1 MAPISTEAVNQLGHT
16 SESRSGAGANPRTQA
31 VSIEIPVLVRGSR
44 RVASVPGQPG
54 KLEHFSEETTT
65 VVVFAQG
72 AVVRLVG
79 SAKAGQLVGLTNRQT
94 GKEAL
99 CRIVNIK
106 HFPDTRGY
114 VEIEFNHAMNGF
126 WQDVLS
132 QEAAAVPA
140 TPTKNGSSPL
150 DALGEM
156 SAEQLLRANP
166 KELKAQLLE
175 MAALLKTPAEEVPAE
190 SSVAPGTAQG
200 FWKRTAAPE
209 ARQPVTSPEPP
220 AAVIEAAPVDR
231 GKESS
236 ELAVEDSEG
245 DAPLAGIAQVT
256 GGAEDQPGATSPEA
270 DLEVSEIGVSEFDLA
285 ADVNNAAV
293 TSEEGSLA
301 AAIAEDM
308 PAAAETGQQ
317 SGEASLP
324 AGEWPLASSSDT
336 LISEPEIS
344 SDSSQGTASFAVGPP
359 SAAAGDLDAD
369 LESLLQPLH
378 GLSESS
384 GEVIAIEAQ
393 TPEAWPASEA
403 ETVDPQLAAALA
415 RHEQDSEEP
424 EQAAVPVENLDRD
437 DLSPEDMWNAG
448 SIVHSNLDRP
458 SAGSSDA
465 DMRASEEK
473 TMENT
478 RLAELKAALVT
489 PSAAAAMREDDF
501 PVRTLGTEPATQAL
515 SLESVWSLF
524 RSLNKSVPATANESE
539 HDAAS
544 LKLFAS
550 GAIADV
556 RQVESESA
564 RAAEPGA
571 SHTDG
576 VTNAHPRQEAHG
588 RAKVS
593 GADES
598 ADRGE
603 SEDESESSQESAA
616 DHHVH
621 ASDSGHDEEDETDE
635 AAPQNSEAE
644 DDEDSSPPNA
654 EQHPRKPDIVPQWYS
669 TNPAA
674 AAASKPWSAPSGT
687 AVQGTMA
694 PTLAKRETGGK
705 SILAHAVAT
714 LVLLAAGAAAFHTL
728 RPSVSY
734 LMRPPAAPP
743 AVDPDENAAARDAA
757 VASLSVPPLPA
768 DIQARVAK
776 TAPGGT
782 AKPAEAASG
791 SSGVTPVPVPGGTSA
806 PLRVG
811 EGVRSPRVL
820 SKIQPIV
827 PYAASASGIG
837 GDVILSVV
845 VDNGGRV
852 ATARV
857 VSGPGVLR
865 NAALE
870 AVRQWEYE
878 PALQNGRPVA
888 VQIYVTVN
896 FPRH

>member
-16 SESRSGAGANPRTQA
+16 SELRSGAGAGPRTQA

-126 WQDVLS
+126 WQTALS
-132 QEAAAVPA
+132 QEAAGVPA
-140 TPTKNGSSPL
+140 NPKKNGSSPL
-150 DALGEM
+150 DTLVEM

-175 MAALLKTPAEEVPAE
+175 MAALLKAPAEEVPAE
-190 SSVAPGTAQG
+190 PSVAPATAQG
-200 FWKRTAAPE
+200 FWKRSAAPE
-209 ARQPVTSPEPP
+209 PRQPAASPEPP
-220 AAVIEAAPVDR
+220 APAIESAPVDPAE
-231 GKESS
+231 ESR
-236 ELAVEDSEG
+236 EFAVENSQG
-245 DAPLAGIAQVT
+245 AAPLAGIAQVT
-256 GGAEDQPGATSPEA
+256 GGAEEQPGASSSEA

-285 ADVNNAAV
+285 ADANHAAV
-293 TSEEGSLA
+293 TSGAGSLE
-301 AAIAEDM
+301 AAIAED
-308 PAAAETGQQ
+308 ASVAETEQE
-317 SGEASLP
+317 SAAVSLP

-336 LISEPEIS
+336 VVTEPEIS
-344 SDSSQGTASFAVGPP
+344 SHSSHGVASLAVDPP
-359 SAAAGDLDAD
+359 SAGAEDLDAE

-378 GLSESS
+378 GLSESNEEIS
-384 GEVIAIEAQ
+384 STEARA
-393 TPEAWPASEA
+393 PEAWSAGEA
-403 ETVDPQLAAALA
+403 ETDPQLAAALA
-415 RHEQDSEEP
+415 RHEQASEEP
-424 EQAAVPVENLDRD
+424 EQAAGPVENLDRD

-473 TMENT
+473 TLENT

-489 PSAAAAMREDDF
+489 PSAEAAMREDGF
-501 PVRTLGTEPATQAL
+501 RPRTPETEPSAQAL

-556 RQVESESA
+556 RQVDSESA
-564 RAAEPGA
+564 HAAELGA
-571 SHTDG
+571 DDTDG
-576 VTNAHPRQEAHG
+576 ATNKHPRQETQA
-588 RAKVS
+588 RAKAS
-593 GADES
+593 GVDES
-598 ADRGE
+598 TDRGE
-603 SEDESESSQESAA
+603 SDEESETRQESAA
-616 DHHVH
+616 NHHPH
-621 ASDSGHDEEDETDE
+621 AANSGHDEQDETDE
-635 AAPQNSEAE
+635 AEAQDSEADADE
-644 DDEDSSPPNA
+644 DDEDSSPRAAEPN
-654 EQHPRKPDIVPQWYS
+654 PRKPDIVPQWYS

-674 AAASKPWSAPSGT
+674 AASKPWSTPGST

-694 PTLAKRETGGK
+694 PTLAKRESGGK
-705 SILAHAVAT
+705 SVLAHAAAT

-734 LMRPPAAPP
+734 LMKAPSAPP

-776 TAPGGT
+776 SVPTGT
-782 AKPAEAASG
+782 AKPAEGASG
-791 SSGVTPVPVPGGTSA
+791 SSGVTQVPVPGGASA

-811 EGVRSPRVL
+811 EGVRAPRVR
-820 SKIQPIV
+820 SKIQPVV

-845 VDNGGRV
+845 VDNSGRV